1 MTRWAGSIGDDSPAN
16 PGTALAEPGASGES
30 LIPWYALRS
39 KPRKELFAASQ
50 LERAGIE
57 VFVPLLN
64 IYQQHGKR
72 AGHEPLFPG
81 YLFGRLD
88 PLRTIQLARY
98 TPGVLS
104 ILGYGDEAWP
114 VPDNLVLA
122 IQQRL
127 ARGRGRAVLDEF
139 QHGDRV
145 TVTSGPLAGLDAVF
159 DCQLSATGRVRVLI
173 QIMRRVCR
181 TELLASQL
189 RRLH

>member
-1 MTRWAGSIGDDSPAN
+1 MTQWAGPVGDGPRSEM
-16 PGTALAEPGASGES
+16 GTAMVEHGMSRET
-30 LIPWYALRS
+30 IPWYALRS
-39 KPRKELFAASQ
+39 KPKKEMFAASQ

-64 IYQQHGKR
+64 VYRQHGKQ
-72 AGHEPLFPG
+72 AGLEPLFPG

-88 PLRTIQLARY
+88 PLRTIHLARY

-104 ILGYGDEAWP
+104 VLGYGDEAWP
-114 VPDNLVLA
+114 VPDSLVLA
-122 IQQRL
+122 IQQRV
-127 ARGRGRAVLDEF
+127 ARGRGQAGLDEF
-139 QHGDRV
+139 RHGDAV
-145 TVTSGPLAGLDAVF
+145 KVTSGPLAGLDAVF
-159 DCQLSATGRVRVLI
+159 DCRLSPTGRVRVLI